1 MIGLKSQKLSGDK
14 GMPKT
19 KDNINTSIQVPSVKY
34 ALLERIKKETDK
46 PISKL
51 VVEGI
56 DLIILKYEDVLK
68 ENMRKAASEANEM
81 QSIIN
86 SIKDKQ

>member
-1 MIGLKSQKLSGDK
+1 VIGSKPQNTAGDK
-14 GMPKT
+14 CMPKD
-19 KDNINTSIQVPSVKY
+19 KNKVNTSIQVPSDKY
-34 ALLERIKKETDK
+34 ALLERIKKETDR

-56 DLIILKYEDVLK
+56 DLIILKNENVLK
-68 ENMRKAASEANEM
+68 ESMRKAASEASTM

-86 SIKDKQ
+86 SIKEKQ